1 MVTHKTKIA
10 LLWSRY
16 GGPTTSVNDL
26 VLGLDKSRFDVMFIY
41 LCGGRAGEDS
51 FEKAG
56 HEVVYLTERR
66 RLRFFSLPTLFG
78 LVRVLKQHHVDILH
92 CHTHTPAFYGALAV
106 ALAGTPVMLSHVHGL
121 GRTRN
126 VRRRLGNLVI
136 FRRVAKV
143 ICVAEAVRKD
153 VLKTNWRVDPAK
165 LLVLENSVDYERF
178 ADVSISCREAKG
190 KLGLCADD
198 FVFGAVGRLTPTKG
212 LPYLLEAFSIV
223 RQHVPSAQLVLL
235 GDGPSKANLEQQAM
249 QMPCRQAIH
258 FLGHRPGIA
267 ELLRGLDVFVLS
279 SVAEGMPRALLEAMA
294 EGIPCVATAVGGIP
308 EVFRGSDA
316 DFLAPPRDAAAL
328 AQKMI
333 LVARMS
339 GRQRAAIGAEAQERI
354 RRLYSHEVVREKLQ
368 RIYEDEYERY
378 CSRLTD
384 KSKKTVA
391 RPKVSSWTD
400 R

>member
-10 LLWSRY
+10 LLWPRY

-41 LCGGRAGEDS
+41 LCGGRAGDDS

-78 LVRVLKQHHVDILH
+78 LVRVLKQRHVDILH
-92 CHTHTPAFYGALAV
+92 CHTHTPAFYGAVAA

-126 VRRRLGNLVI
+126 VRRRIGNLVI

-190 KLGLCADD
+190 KLGLLADD
-198 FVFGAVGRLTPTKG
+198 FVFGAVGRLAPTKG

-223 RQHVPSAQLVLL
+223 KQHVPSAQLVLL
-235 GDGPSKANLEQQAM
+235 GDGPSKADLEQQAM

-294 EGIPCVATAVGGIP
+294 EGIPCIATNVGGIP
-308 EVFRGSDA
+308 EVLRGSDSG
-316 DFLAPPRDAAAL
+316 FLVPPRDAAAL

-333 LVARMS
+333 QIARMS
-339 GRQRAAIGAEAQERI
+339 DQGRAVIGATAQQRI
-354 RRLYSHEVVREKLQ
+354 RQFHSHETVREKL
-368 RIYEDEYERY
+368 RAVYENEIEEVRRRRRDP
-378 CSRLTD
+378 
-384 KSKKTVA
+384 A
-391 RPKVSSWTD
+391 
-400 R
+400 